1 MKKIITV
8 ILDGF
13 GYREETHGNAILSA
27 VPNNF
32 NELMKK
38 YPHTTLYAS
47 EEYVGLTKGQ
57 FGNSEVGH
65 ETIGAGRKIKQ
76 NETLINEFL
85 ANDIKEND
93 EFLNM
98 VSYIKETEK
107 PVHIMGLFSNGSV
120 HSSMYHFLTLYDRLV
135 EVGIKNINFNLITD
149 GRDTKINVA
158 YDFIKVLEDKIK
170 DNKEATI
177 SSICGRYYAMDRD
190 SNFDRIK
197 DYYNLICNGR
207 GVKTDNIKD
216 MLDKCYK
223 KKITDEFIPPLLT
236 LNYRKIKDG
245 DVVIWMNYRND
256 RSRQIM
262 EALTNPNY
270 SEFKTNNLE
279 NAKVYSF
286 LPIGKN
292 INTKTFLTPTVIN
305 NPLGIYLSKLGLTQA
320 RIAETEKYAHVTY
333 FFDGGFNG
341 SLEGCSKFLIP
352 SPDVATYDL
361 KPQMSAVEITK
372 KAIACMEK
380 DIDFIFINYANCDM
394 VGHTGNYDA
403 TVKAVMAVDLC
414 LGKLVEEALN
424 NFYKVV
430 ILADHGNAD
439 IMLDE
444 NNEVVTTHTLSK
456 VPFIITDKNI
466 KLKESGDLTNV
477 APTILDYMDIS
488 RPLEMRDTASLLEE

>member
-13 GYREETHGNAILSA
+13 GYRNETHGNAIIDA
-27 VPNNF
+27 KPNNF
-32 NELMKK
+32 NELFKK

-65 ETIGAGRKIKQ
+65 ETIGAGRLIKQ
-76 NETLINEFL
+76 NETIIEEFL
-85 ANDIKEND
+85 DNTIDENE

-107 PVHIMGLFSNGSV
+107 PVHIMGLFSPGCV
-120 HSSMYHFLTLYDRLV
+120 HSSMQHFLKLYDKLI
-135 EVGIKNINFNLITD
+135 EFGIKNINFNLITD
-149 GRDTKINVA
+149 GRDTKIDVA
-158 YDFIKVLEDKIK
+158 YDYIKVLKDKIK
-170 DNKEATI
+170 NNNLATI
-177 SSICGRYYAMDRD
+177 SSVCGRYYAMDRD

-207 GVKTDNIKD
+207 GVKTTNLKD
-216 MLDKCYK
+216 MINTCYK
-223 KKITDEFIPPLLT
+223 KNITDEFLPPLIT
-236 LNYRKIKDG
+236 TEYRKIKDG

-270 SEFKTNNLE
+270 SEFKVNNLE
-279 NAKVYSF
+279 NTKFYSF
-286 LPIGKN
+286 FPIGKN
-292 INTKTFLTPTVIN
+292 INTFNFLESNVIN

-333 FFDGGFNG
+333 FFDGTYNG
-341 SLEGCSKFLIP
+341 PIEGCNKYLLP

-361 KPQMSAVEITK
+361 KPQMSAVEVTK

-380 DIDFIFINYANCDM
+380 DIDFILVNYANCDM
-394 VGHTGNYDA
+394 VGHTGNYEA

-414 LGKLVEEALN
+414 LKKLVEEAEN
-424 NFYKVV
+424 NFYKVI

-444 NNEVVTTHTLSK
+444 NNEKVTTHTLSK
-456 VPFIITDKNI
+456 VPFIITDDSVE
-466 KLKESGDLTNV
+466 LKESGDLTNV
-477 APTILDYMDIS
+477 APTILDYMDIA
-488 RPLEMRDTASLLEE
+488 RPVEMQETESLFKE

>member
-85 ANDIKEND
+85 ANDIKENE

-149 GRDTKINVA
+149 GRDTKVNVA

-170 DNKEATI
+170 
-177 SSICGRYYAMDRD
+177 
-190 SNFDRIK
+190 
-197 DYYNLICNGR
+197 
-207 GVKTDNIKD
+207 
-216 MLDKCYK
+216 
-223 KKITDEFIPPLLT
+223 
-236 LNYRKIKDG
+236 
-245 DVVIWMNYRND
+245 
-256 RSRQIM
+256 
-262 EALTNPNY
+262 
-270 SEFKTNNLE
+270 
-279 NAKVYSF
+279 
-286 LPIGKN
+286 
-292 INTKTFLTPTVIN
+292 
-305 NPLGIYLSKLGLTQA
+305 
-320 RIAETEKYAHVTY
+320 
-333 FFDGGFNG
+333 
-341 SLEGCSKFLIP
+341 
-352 SPDVATYDL
+352 
-361 KPQMSAVEITK
+361 
-372 KAIACMEK
+372 
-380 DIDFIFINYANCDM
+380 
-394 VGHTGNYDA
+394 
-403 TVKAVMAVDLC
+403 
-414 LGKLVEEALN
+414 
-424 NFYKVV
+424 
-430 ILADHGNAD
+430 
-439 IMLDE
+439 
-444 NNEVVTTHTLSK
+444 
-456 VPFIITDKNI
+456 
-466 KLKESGDLTNV
+466 
-477 APTILDYMDIS
+477 
-488 RPLEMRDTASLLEE
+488 